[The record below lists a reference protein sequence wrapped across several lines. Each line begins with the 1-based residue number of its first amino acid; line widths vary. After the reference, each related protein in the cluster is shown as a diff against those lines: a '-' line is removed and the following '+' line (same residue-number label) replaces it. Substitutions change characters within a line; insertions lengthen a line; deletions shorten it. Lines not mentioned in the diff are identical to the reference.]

1 MIKLRV
7 NIPLERDCDDVGAFG
22 MMVSSPGERGK
33 EKRGKRT
40 REQKEERERM
50 GKVEGK
56 GVG

>member
-1 MIKLRV
+1 M
-7 NIPLERDCDDVGAFG
+7 ERDCDDVGAFG
-22 MMVSSPGERGK
+22 MMVSSPGERGKEKK